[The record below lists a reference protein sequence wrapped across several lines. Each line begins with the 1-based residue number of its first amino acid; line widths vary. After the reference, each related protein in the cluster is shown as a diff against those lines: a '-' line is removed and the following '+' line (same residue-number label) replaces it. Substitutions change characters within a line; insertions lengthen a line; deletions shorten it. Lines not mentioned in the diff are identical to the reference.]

1 MKIGFY
7 EHINTLNKQPRQ
19 HIIYVYS
26 IEPFEA
32 IDVVTGECSSYWDIK
47 KFVFCE
53 NQEEMIKKWDWIFE
67 IDILKDEVNEHIN
80 S

>member
-7 EHINTLNKQPRQ
+7 EHINMLKRNSK
-19 HIIYVYS
+19 HIIYVYCTK
-26 IEPFEA
+26 PFEA
-32 IDVVTGECSSYWDIK
+32 VDVVTGECSNYWNIGM
-47 KFVFCE
+47 FVFCE

-67 IDILKDEVNEHIN
+67 IDIVKDEVNEHIN